1 MTVSND
7 ERMIGKV
14 TRINVLYDFY
24 APLLTSRQREMIEL
38 HYFDDWSLG
47 EIAAHV
53 GVSRQAVHDNLRR
66 ALEQMEGYEVAL
78 RLLAQH
84 EAERTARARFA
95 TLWQTAREFVPDVL
109 RVQMDEL
116 IDEWVPRGESETGRD
131 TDA

>member
-1 MTVSND
+1 MSND

-14 TRINVLYDFY
+14 TRINTLYDFY
-24 APLLTSRQREMIEL
+24 SPLLTERQREMIEL

-66 ALEQMEGYEVAL
+66 ALEQMEGYENAL
-78 RLLAQH
+78 HLLAQH
-84 EAERTARARFA
+84 EVEHVARARFA
-95 TLWQTAREFVPDVL
+95 TLWQTTRQFVPDAL
-109 RVQMDEL
+109 RLQMDGL
-116 IDEWVPRGESETGRD
+116 VSEWVPRGESETGRD